1 MRRAANILTQVPA
14 FAISNY
20 DQVLRTNAL
29 ARLLFVRSF
38 AAFLAVPEAVRD
50 LLEGSE
56 IHVQML
62 AYRVLAQD
70 DDRARRL
77 AADMLDILLGTLLRP
92 LHRKLGWR
100 LSGRWRMRRKLTR
113 RRRLACCVARDAL
126 RLPDTKYPK
135 EQLVGMMGGILHLG
149 PNCADRASGQS
160 STVCRRRFDDRIGRL
175 RLAVRF

>member
-1 MRRAANILTQVPA
+1 MPA
-14 FAISNY
+14 FAIHNY

-38 AAFLAVPEAVRD
+38 ASFLAVPEAVRD

-77 AADMLDILLGTLLRP
+77 AADTLDILLGTLLRP
-92 LHRKLGWR
+92 LHRK
-100 LSGRWRMRRKLTR
+100 T
-113 RRRLACCVARDAL
+113 RLAAFGALANAAKADATAAARVL
-126 RLPDTKYPK
+126 RRAATLCDFPTRSIPRN
-135 EQLVGMMGGILHLG
+135 GSLG
-149 PNCADRASGQS
+149 
-160 STVCRRRFDDRIGRL
+160 
-175 RLAVRF
+175 